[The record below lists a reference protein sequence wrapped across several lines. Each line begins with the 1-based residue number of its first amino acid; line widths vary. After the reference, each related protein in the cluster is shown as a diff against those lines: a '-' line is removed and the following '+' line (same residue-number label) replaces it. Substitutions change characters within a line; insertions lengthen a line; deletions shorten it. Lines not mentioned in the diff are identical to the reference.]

1 MGEASLHTE
10 NFKLVFFFSP
20 RVNIEYEMEE
30 EISTPSDLCN
40 ISIISIIHLKL
51 GLALEYTVFNNE

>member
-1 MGEASLHTE
+1 MGEESLHTE
-10 NFKLVFFFSP
+10 NFKLGIFSP

>member
-10 NFKLVFFFSP
+10 NFKLGYFFPP

-30 EISTPSDLCN
+30 EISTPLDMCN

-51 GLALEYTVFNNE
+51 GLALEYSVFNNE